1 MYNQAHKGQKV
12 EPIKKYIAVTKP
24 GIIRANVMTA
34 GAGFLLAS
42 GRTIDWVQL
51 LATCAGVALVI
62 ACACVCNN
70 YIDRDI
76 DKKMA
81 RTKNRALV
89 QGSISPV
96 SAFVY
101 AAVLGGLGFLLL
113 AACTNKLTVFL
124 GVVAFG
130 MYVGV
135 YAIAKRASP
144 LGTLVGSIPG
154 ALSIT
159 AGYVAANNRID
170 TGALLVFLVLASW
183 QMPHFYAIA
192 IYRFQDYKAAGLP
205 VLPVAKGNHRAKVS
219 ILGYVVLFVV
229 ATSLLTTLGYTGY
242 AYLVAMTTVGL
253 WWLYKAIKGFE
264 AEDDAKWAR
273 GLFGVSLVV
282 LTTFSLLISLDAW
295 LP

>member
-1 MYNQAHKGQKV
+1 V
-12 EPIKKYIAVTKP
+12 EVAKKYIAVTKP

-42 GRTIDWVQL
+42 GRSIDLWQL
-51 LATCAGVALVI
+51 LATCVGVALVI
-62 ACACVCNN
+62 GCACVCNN
-70 YIDRDI
+70 YIDRNI

-89 QGSISPV
+89 QGAISPPH
-96 SAFVY
+96 AFVY
-101 AAVLGGLGFLLL
+101 AAALGGLGFAVL
-113 AACTNKLTVFL
+113 AVGTNILTVSL
-124 GVVAFG
+124 GVLAFG

-135 YAIAKRASP
+135 YAVAKRASP

-159 AGYVAANNRID
+159 AGYTAANGRFD

-192 IYRFQDYKAAGLP
+192 MYRFQDYKAAGLP

-219 ILGYVVLFVV
+219 ILGYIVLFVV

-242 AYLVAMTTVGL
+242 VYLVAMTVVGL
-253 WWLYKAIKGFE
+253 WWLYKAIKGFGV
-264 AEDDAKWAR
+264 EDDVKWAR

-282 LTTFSLLISLDAW
+282 LTAFSLLISLDAW